1 MSLTYTEKVFQH
13 ISKHIHDF
21 HDWKKQKQKKKIS
34 KLRIEENFL
43 NLIKGIYG
51 KTKS

>member
-1 MSLTYTEKVFQH
+1 MSLIYAEKVFQH

-21 HDWKKQKQKKKIS
+21 HDWKKQKQKKIS

-43 NLIKGIYG
+43 NLIKDIYG
-51 KTKS
+51 NTKS